1 MTEIINPLDTLI
13 GLYYN
18 KSECARALGITSQRL
33 NNWISKNFIPF
44 KNAQLVQEKTN
55 GKIKAMK
62 IREFAGTLH
71 NS

>member
-1 MTEIINPLDTLI
+1 MSEIINPLDKMLD
-13 GLYYN
+13 LYYN
-18 KSECARALGITSQRL
+18 KMECARALEITPQRL
-33 NNWISKNFIPF
+33 NHWIVKGFIPF